1 MNIGIDIDGVINNLD
16 EYHIVEG
23 TKFCYENML
32 PFNFHI
38 NEYKL
43 RNKFNWDRKME
54 QQFYLQNYMFF
65 LTTSQ
70 YLRPGAKDV
79 IQKLYKNH
87 NIFIITS
94 RQNKD
99 IPEHIETS
107 ISDITTQWLH
117 NNCLPYNQLIFTTSD
132 KSETLIK
139 EEITLMIED
148 NPEYL
153 KQVSDIPI
161 NFLCFNTNYNL
172 NKFPANVSRIYS
184 WYEILIYI
192 ENINQRKE

>member
-65 LTTSQ
+65 
-70 YLRPGAKDV
+70 
-79 IQKLYKNH
+79 
-87 NIFIITS
+87 
-94 RQNKD
+94 
-99 IPEHIETS
+99 
-107 ISDITTQWLH
+107 
-117 NNCLPYNQLIFTTSD
+117 
-132 KSETLIK
+132 
-139 EEITLMIED
+139 
-148 NPEYL
+148 
-153 KQVSDIPI
+153 
-161 NFLCFNTNYNL
+161 
-172 NKFPANVSRIYS
+172 
-184 WYEILIYI
+184 
-192 ENINQRKE
+192 

>member
-192 ENINQRKE
+192 ENINQSKE